1 MKGMTTRL
9 VVNDRQ
15 LANGLSSLGLSSL
28 TMEMAKL
35 NYMKK
40 GIWVKNVYLY
50 FRHKKKN
57 SKVG

>member
-1 MKGMTTRL
+1 MKEMTTRL

-35 NYMKK
+35 NNMKK
-40 GIWVKNVYLY
+40 GIWVK
-50 FRHKKKN
+50 K
-57 SKVG
+57 